1 MWIET
6 AKETPRIGQRVVT
19 DGFLF
24 ATWDGEEWKLDS
36 GEKKSRYTY
45 RLWMEKPNSK
55 PKQVELD
62 DVPF

>member
-6 AKETPRIGQRVVT
+6 AKEVPRIGQRVVT
-19 DGFLF
+19 DGFVF

-36 GEKKSRYTY
+36 GEKKAKNTY

>member
-6 AKETPRIGQRVVT
+6 AKQMPAIGQRVVT
-19 DGFLF
+19 DGLLF
-24 ATWDGEEWKLDS
+24 ATWDGKDWELDS
-36 GEKKSRYTY
+36 GEKKPRYTY

>member
-1 MWIET
+1 MWIKTSEEMP
-6 AKETPRIGQRVVT
+6 KIGQRVVT

-24 ATWDGEEWKLDS
+24 ATWNGKEWVEDS
-36 GEKKSRYTY
+36 GKIRGRYDF
-45 RLWMEKPNSK
+45 RLWMEKPNPN